1 MNDEGLFLLIFDGF
15 DEMAMQVDFDTIAG
29 NLKEIEKLTAS
40 PKSKVLLTSR
50 PEYFIS
56 AEEEEEIF
64 APSSLL
70 EKKQRSF
77 DRLNLIPLNES
88 QIRSF
93 LQRRIPLIEEAE
105 EDWKYYLDTIGGIHD
120 LSDLSKRPVMLDM
133 ITKTLPLLIKAKK
146 RINAANLYQTYL
158 EGEIKRQTID
168 KKRRLL
174 SKREHRF
181 VLMQTLAMHFY
192 KHNRAGV
199 TAKEVKELIKDK
211 FTSKQQEELEANLR
225 DFLTCSFL
233 IREGDNYRFSHRS
246 FVEYL
251 TAKGLYGEIDDDK
264 PDLFKIYSL
273 TKEIRDF
280 IIELQPDK
288 ETLWGWIESTK
299 HKSFDEVQYIGS
311 NALTLLN
318 LLGEELMGKDFSST
332 VLNDTYLH
340 SAILTDANFNGAV
353 LKNAN
358 LDYTILRG
366 TDFSF
371 ADLEMISI
379 EEMGRIL
386 CVAFSMDGRYLAS
399 ASADNT
405 VRVWDIAKFKEFT
418 TLKGHIGPVWSV
430 AFSPDSRHLASAG
443 ADNTVRVWDIAKFK
457 EIKLADH
464 TGPVWS
470 VAFSMDGRYL
480 ASASA
485 DNTVRVWD
493 VAKFKEFTILT
504 GHTGYVRGVAF
515 SPDSRYLA
523 SASDDES
530 IKVWDVAKF
539 KEVTTLKGHTGFL
552 YSVAFSPD
560 GKYLASGSWDKTIK
574 VWNVVN
580 LKEIGTL
587 KGHTGPVWSVAF
599 SPDGKYLASGSWDK
613 TIKIWDVVKQKEK
626 TTLKG
631 HTGLLYSVVFSPDG
645 RYLASA
651 SDDKTIRIWAIDP
664 KSKDFARQ
672 SLLKQQIKCDGMIIF
687 KVRGLS
693 YSLKQFLLERGAID
707 ERIVPL

>member
-15 DEMAMQVDFDTIAG
+15 DEMAMQADFDTIVG
-29 NLKEIEKLTAS
+29 NLKEIEKLTGS

-77 DRLNLIPLNES
+77 DLLNLIPLNES

-251 TAKGLYGEIDDDK
+251 TAKGLYDEIQEDK
-264 PDLFKIYSL
+264 PDLFKIYAL

-299 HKSFDEVQYIGS
+299 HKSFDDVQYIGS

-332 VLNDTYLH
+332 VLNNTYLH

-379 EEMGRIL
+379 EEMGRVL
-386 CVAFSMDGRYLAS
+386 CVAFSPDSRYLAI

-405 VRVWDIAKFKEFT
+405 VRVWDIAKFKEIT
-418 TLKGHIGPVWSV
+418 TLTGHTRPVWSV
-430 AFSPDSRHLASAG
+430 AFSPDSRH
-443 ADNTVRVWDIAKFK
+443 
-457 EIKLADH
+457 
-464 TGPVWS
+464 
-470 VAFSMDGRYL
+470 L

-493 VAKFKEFTILT
+493 VAKFKEFTTLT
-504 GHTGYVRGVAF
+504 GHTGYVRVVAF
-515 SPDSRYLA
+515 SHDSRYLA
-523 SASDDES
+523 SASDDET
-530 IKVWDVAKF
+530 IKVWDVAKL

-574 VWNVVN
+574 IWDVVN
-580 LKEIGTL
+580 LKEITTL
-587 KGHTGPVWSVAF
+587 KGHTRPVWSVAF

-651 SDDKTIRIWAIDP
+651 SDDNTIRIWAIGP
-664 KSKDFARQ
+664 KSKDFA
-672 SLLKQQIKCDGMIIF
+672 SVVSTL
-687 KVRGLS
+687 
-693 YSLKQFLLERGAID
+693 
-707 ERIVPL
+707 